1 MFIAQGTSCSVT
13 IAAIWSSQPRS
24 SSVVRAL
31 VAGKQPITPDLQALI
46 TICGPV
52 TKNIGAQI
60 AGIRIRDLINEMNLP
75 SCYLLL
81 PRSVQI
87 VADFLLC
94 LGSEVTDFI
103 IVNTEKL
110 KGYKNFTK
118 LKVTIGACIITRTT

>member
-60 AGIRIRDLINEMNLP
+60 AGIRIRDLINEMEEFA
-75 SCYLLL
+75 
-81 PRSVQI
+81 I
-87 VADFLLC
+87 VLSPAP
-94 LGSEVTDFI
+94 
-103 IVNTEKL
+103 K
-110 KGYKNFTK
+110 
-118 LKVTIGACIITRTT
+118 IGADRCGFFALSWLRSHRLYHSEH